1 MFEGFDEFA
10 EQNSQRLKDREVI
23 ERETKPEWAM
33 LKGLTESLALDGNGI
48 EPHKFEWASD
58 DAPRLIL
65 DNVAAFFL
73 QHEKNGIPQD
83 CRIRFDRRPAGPGK
97 LWHDEKSP
105 LTPVVWSLKPVAV
118 GEHVFGSIAELGAT
132 PLSSSELADQIALQ
146 LAKFHLAYKT
156 HYDNWSPGE
165 TG

>member
-10 EQNSQRLKDREVI
+10 EQNSQRLRDRNVI
-23 ERETKPEWAM
+23 ERETKPEWEM
-33 LKGLTESLALDGNGI
+33 LKGLTESLALDGKGI
-48 EPHKFEWASD
+48 EPHIFEWASD
-58 DAPRLIL
+58 GAPRLIL
-65 DNVAAFFL
+65 AHVAASFL
-73 QHEKNGIPQD
+73 YREGSGVPQD
-83 CRIRFDRRPAGPGK
+83 YRVRFDRRPAGPGK
-97 LWHDEKSP
+97 VYLEEESP

-118 GEHVFGSIAELGAT
+118 GEHVSWSIAELGD
-132 PLSSSELADQIALQ
+132 PLSSSELADQIAVQ